1 MKNLLIYIVV
11 GLMVISLSTGIYA
24 IKEREMNALKL
35 HIESIVVDSHN
46 DTMMKVIDEETW
58 LPLVDIRK
66 DTEFHIDIPKMR
78 AGNLRGA
85 FFAAYTSDYYGKPEK
100 ALSRTLALI
109 NALYWTE
116 KNNSDIFNIVHTYD
130 DLEEA
135 IRDWKIAAIPSI
147 EGAYSITEDNYYE
160 LIRQYHDLGVKAIAF
175 NWNTSNALGEGANE
189 VYADENKTKSSG
201 GLTGLGKKAIKEMN
215 ELGMI
220 VDVSHMNEETFWGVI
235 NSSRAPIIA
244 SHSGSYTVRPHR
256 RNLKDD
262 QLKAIKENN
271 GVAAMVMYR
280 DFVKSLNDAYIKD
293 YVDHIDYAV
302 NLIGIDHVAIGSDFD
317 GAEMPFDMKD
327 SSELY
332 KITEE
337 LVKRGYKERDIKK
350 LLGLNTLRV
359 IREVEALSIK
369 VRKAD
374 NISIK
379 PSFEMGDRLDNPPLL
394 RAAVIGK
401 DIDIDSIRV
410 IVDGIEYNPD
420 YNEETS
426 TISLQLGRP
435 LTEKFHVVT
444 FEVANGQGD
453 LVRATRIFY
462 VE

>member
-1 MKNLLIYIVV
+1 MKKLKIYIIV
-11 GLMVISLSTGIYA
+11 GIIVFSLSPSIHA

-35 HIESIVVDSHN
+35 HIDSIVVDSHN

-66 DTEFHIDIPKMR
+66 DTPFHVDIPKMR
-78 AGNLRGA
+78 AGNLRAA
-85 FFAAYTSDYYGKPEK
+85 FFAAYTSDYYGKPER

-116 KNNSDIFNIVHTYD
+116 KNNSDIFNITSTYD
-130 DLEEA
+130 EIEES

-147 EGAYSITEDNYYE
+147 EGGYSITEDNYYE
-160 LIRQYHDLGVKAIAF
+160 LIRQYHDLGIKALAF

-189 VYADENKTKSSG
+189 VYADENKTKSEG
-201 GLTGLGKKAIKEMN
+201 GLTDLGKRVIKEMN
-215 ELGMI
+215 DLGMI
-220 VDVSHMNEETFWGVI
+220 LDVSHMNEETFWGVI
-235 NSSRAPIIA
+235 KASKAPIIA
-244 SHSGSYTVRPHR
+244 SHSGAYKVRPHR

-262 QLKAIKENN
+262 QLKAIAENN

-280 DFVKSLNDAYIKD
+280 DFVKSLDDAYIKD
-293 YVDHIDYAV
+293 YVDHIDYVV

-337 LVKRGYKERDIKK
+337 LVRRGYKEEDIKK
-350 LLGLNTLRV
+350 LLGLNTLRL
-359 IREVEALSIK
+359 IRDVEAQTIK
-369 VRKAD
+369 IHKAD

-379 PSFEMGDRLDNPPLL
+379 PSIKMGDKLDNTPLL
-394 RAAVIGK
+394 TAELIGR
-401 DIDIDSIRV
+401 DIDVESIRV
-410 IVDGIEYNPD
+410 IIDGQVYNPSF
-420 YNEETS
+420 NKETS

-435 LTEKFHVVT
+435 LAEKFHVVT
-444 FEVANGQGD
+444 FELANNEGEI
-453 LVRATRIFY
+453 VRATRIFY

>member
-1 MKNLLIYIVV
+1 MKNLKIYIIV
-11 GLMVISLSTGIYA
+11 GIILLSLSTGIYA

-35 HIESIVVDSHN
+35 HIDSVVLDSHN

-58 LPLVDIRK
+58 LPVVDIRNN
-66 DTEFHIDIPKMR
+66 TPFHVDIPKMR

-85 FFAAYTSDYYGKPEK
+85 FFAAYTSDFYGNPER
-100 ALSRTLALI
+100 ALSRTLALV

-116 KNNSDIFNIVHTYD
+116 KNNSDIFNITSTY
-130 DLEEA
+130 EE
-135 IRDWKIAAIPSI
+135 IQSSIKEWKIAAIPSI
-147 EGAYSITEDNYYE
+147 EGGYSITEENYLQ
-160 LIRQYHDLGVKAIAF
+160 LIKQYHDLGVKAIAF
-175 NWNTSNALGEGANE
+175 NWNFSNALGEGANE
-189 VYADENKTKSSG
+189 VYADESKTKSSG
-201 GLTGLGKKAIKEMN
+201 GLTNLGKKAIKEMN
-215 ELGMI
+215 ELGII

-235 NSSRAPIIA
+235 KASKAPIMA
-244 SHSGSYTVRPHR
+244 SHSGAYTIRPHR

-262 QLKAIKENN
+262 QLKAIKDSN

-280 DFVKSLNDAYIKD
+280 DFVKSLDDAYIKD
-293 YVDHIDYAV
+293 YVDHIDYVV

-317 GAEMPFDMKD
+317 GAELPLDMKD

-337 LVKRGYKERDIKK
+337 LVKRGYKEGDIKK

-359 IREVEALSIK
+359 IKDVEAFSK
-369 VRKAD
+369 KTTKAD

-379 PSFEMGDRLDNPPLL
+379 PSLKMGDEVDNPPLL
-394 RAAVIGK
+394 IGEITGR
-401 DIDIDSIRV
+401 DIDVETIKV
-410 IVDGIEYNPD
+410 IVDGLEYNP
-420 YNEETS
+420 NFNNETS

-444 FEVANGQGD
+444 FEVANNDGEI
-453 LVRATRIFY
+453 VRATKIFY